1 MRPSL
6 AGPTRNAYVV
16 HVVRDRRRRGE
27 AAAATGGNQLKL
39 SSFITGTPFGDAIRE
54 AYQQGIVVG
63 GNAFAAK
70 RTTPL
75 MMSGA
80 VIHILPAG
88 SAFDLASRVLIAHET
103 AVPDPEVLEAR
114 AEADLRDV
122 AREVAAEDD
131 STAYKRRLRRNRSR

>member
-39 SSFITGTPFGDAIRE
+39 SFFITGTPFGDAIRE

-75 MMSGA
+75 LMSGA
-80 VIHILPAG
+80 VIHLLPE
-88 SAFDLASRVLIAHET
+88 SVFDLASRVLIAHET

-122 AREVAAEDD
+122 AREVTAEDD
-131 STAYKRRLRRNRSR
+131 SPTYKRRLRCNRSR